1 MKAKKILKIKIV
13 FNTVFILLILFFI
26 GNIYAMA
33 ASIPNPSIN
42 INLGATNNPPQV
54 ANSVKLLVIL
64 TVLALAPSILI
75 MMTSF
80 TRIIVVLAILRQ
92 GLGTQQMPPNQI
104 LIGIAL
110 FLTFFI
116 MTPQINSIYNNAYKP
131 LENNK
136 IGLEDAYYRASKP
149 LKKFMLQQTRQKDL
163 ALFLR
168 VSKSKNPKN
177 REDLSMGVIIPAF
190 IISELKTAFEM
201 GFMIYIPFLIIDM
214 VVASVLMSMG
224 MMMLPPIMISLPF
237 KLLLFV
243 LADGWN
249 LVVMSLFKSF
259 KL

>member
-1 MKAKKILKIKIV
+1 MKK
-13 FNTVFILLILFFI
+13 TILFRVIGLSTIFFI
-26 GNIYAMA
+26 FGVIYAHS

-42 INLGATNNPPQV
+42 INLGSTNSPPQV
-54 ANSVKLLVIL
+54 ANSVKLLVLL

-116 MTPQINSIYNNAYKP
+116 MTPQINAIYHNAYVP

-136 IGLEDAYYRASKP
+136 ISLQEAYKRAAAP
-149 LKKFMLQQTRQKDL
+149 LKDFMLKQTRKKDL

-168 VSKSKNPKN
+168 VSKSKNPKDKA
-177 REDLSMGVIIPAF
+177 DLSMGVVIPAF

-214 VVASVLMSMG
+214 VVASILMSMG
-224 MMMLPPIMISLPF
+224 MMMLPPVMISLPF

-243 LADGWN
+243 LANGWN
-249 LVVMSLFKSF
+249 LVVLSLFKSYH
-259 KL
+259 L

>member
-1 MKAKKILKIKIV
+1 MKNKTFLIIFIIM
-13 FNTVFILLILFFI
+13 TILLMAT
-26 GNIYAMA
+26 GYAFA
-33 ASIPNPSIN
+33 VNVPSPSIN
-42 INLGATNNPPQV
+42 VNLGSSNNPTQI
-54 ANSVKLLVIL
+54 ANSIKLLVIL
-64 TVLALAPSILI
+64 TILALAPSILI

-80 TRIIVVLAILRQ
+80 TRIIIVLAILRQ

-104 LIGIAL
+104 LVGIAL

-116 MTPQINSIYNNAYKP
+116 MSPQISSIYNNAYKP
-131 LENNK
+131 LQENK
-136 IGLEDAYYRASKP
+136 ISLQEAYNKAQKP
-149 LKKFMLQQTRQKDL
+149 LKEFMLKQTRKKDL

-177 REDLSMGVIIPAF
+177 KEALSMGIVIPSF

-201 GFMIYIPFLIIDM
+201 GFMIYIPFLIVDM
-214 VVASVLMSMG
+214 VVASILMSMG

-249 LVVMSLFKSF
+249 LVVMSIFKSF
-259 KL
+259 NM